1 MTQEVLFLGRQ
12 FREPAAVGQLEDGV
26 EAKAVRATR
35 LGRDRAGQDSFA
47 GKDSPVRQGQ
57 HRRGAEE
64 RRRRAGHRSAE
75 GLEQRGDERATVPL
89 VLGAGEIC
97 RIDAGS
103 AAEQRDFE
111 SRVVRQRRQPAQPP
125 AGLGLLAR
133 VLQVA
138 GSVLNDVENDPRISR
153 ADQLHRYLAQDRA
166 QLLELAR
173 VRRGEQQPVQRS
185 FSAFFWASTSS
196 AAPLTASLSI
206 CSISSGLNG
215 SCSAVPWIS
224 MKRPSSASTQFM
236 SVWAAKSSR

>member
-12 FREPAAVGQLEDGV
+12 FRKPAAIGQLEDGI
-26 EAKAVRATR
+26 EAGPAT
-35 LGRDRAGQDSFA
+35 Q
-47 GKDSPVRQGQ
+47 
-57 HRRGAEE
+57 
-64 RRRRAGHRSAE
+64 
-75 GLEQRGDERATVPL
+75 QRN
-89 VLGAGEIC
+89 
-97 RIDAGS
+97 
-103 AAEQRDFE
+103 FE
-111 SRVVRQRRQPAQPP
+111 SRVVRQRRQPAQAP

-133 VLQVA
+133 VFQVA
-138 GSVLNDVENDPRISR
+138 GAVLGDVENDPRISR
-153 ADQLHRYLAQDRA
+153 ADQLHRQLAQDRA

-173 VRRGEQQPVQRS
+173 VRRGEQQPLQRS
-185 FSAFFWASTSS
+185 FSAFFWVSTSS